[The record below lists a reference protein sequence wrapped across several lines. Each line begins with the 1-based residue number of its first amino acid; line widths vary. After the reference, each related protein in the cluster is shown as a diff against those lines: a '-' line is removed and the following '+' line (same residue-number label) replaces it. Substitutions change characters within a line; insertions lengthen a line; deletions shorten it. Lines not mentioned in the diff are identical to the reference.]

1 MPKRHP
7 PEWNAPGAVMTDRTV
22 LVVVDDLF
30 FSSKIGETIRQLAG
44 APVFAAEAGEFP
56 DDLDGRP
63 PSAIIVDLDLARTDA
78 VGLISHLRAGE
89 ATRDVPMM
97 AYGRHT
103 RPEAFVR
110 AREAGCE
117 RAVPRSEFV
126 KRLPEFVETC
136 LRTAR
141 TAG

>member
-1 MPKRHP
+1 
-7 PEWNAPGAVMTDRTV
+7 MTDHTV

-30 FSSKIGETIRQLAG
+30 FSAKIGETIRQLG
-44 APVFAAEAGEFP
+44 GKPRFAAEASEIPGESEASP
-56 DDLDGRP
+56 LA
-63 PSAIIVDLDLARTDA
+63 AIIVDLDLSRTDA
-78 VGLISHLRAGE
+78 VGLISHLKADE

-110 AREAGCE
+110 ARKAGCE

-126 KRLPEFVETC
+126 KRLPGFIEAC
-136 LRTAR
+136 RQHAR
-141 TAG
+141 PAR

>member
-1 MPKRHP
+1 
-7 PEWNAPGAVMTDRTV
+7 MTDHTV

-30 FSSKIGETIRQLAG
+30 FSAKIGETIRQLG
-44 APVFAAEAGEFP
+44 GKPRFAAEVSEIPGGSEVV
-56 DDLDGRP
+56 P
-63 PSAIIVDLDLARTDA
+63 PAAIIVDLDLSRTDA
-78 VGLISHLRAGE
+78 VGLISHLKAGE
-89 ATRDVPMM
+89 ATSDVPMM

-126 KRLPEFVETC
+126 KRLPEFIKAC
-136 LRTAR
+136 RQNARTAR
-141 TAG
+141 

>member
-1 MPKRHP
+1 
-7 PEWNAPGAVMTDRTV
+7 MTDPTV

-30 FSSKIGETIRQLAG
+30 FSAKIGETIRQLG
-44 APVFAAEAGEFP
+44 SVPRFAAEASEIPGGSE
-56 DDLDGRP
+56 DVP
-63 PSAIIVDLDLARTDA
+63 PAAIIVDLDLSRTDA
-78 VGLISHLRAGE
+78 VDMITHLKAGE

-103 RPEAFVR
+103 RPEAFAR

-126 KRLPEFVETC
+126 KRLPEFIEASQQHHA
-136 LRTAR
+136 RTAR
-141 TAG
+141 

>member
-1 MPKRHP
+1 MPDH
-7 PEWNAPGAVMTDRTV
+7 TI

-30 FSSKIGETIRQLAG
+30 FSAKIGETIRHLG
-44 APVFAAEAGEFP
+44 GMPRFAAEASEIP
-56 DDLDGRP
+56 VESEDGP
-63 PSAIIVDLDLARTDA
+63 PAAIIVDLDLSRTDA
-78 VGLISHLRAGE
+78 VGLISHLKAGE

-126 KRLPEFVETC
+126 KRLPEFVEAC
-136 LRTAR
+136 RQKARTAR
-141 TAG
+141 

>member
-1 MPKRHP
+1 
-7 PEWNAPGAVMTDRTV
+7 MTEPAI

-30 FSSKIGETIRQLAG
+30 FSAKIGETIRQLG
-44 APVFAAEAGEFP
+44 GMPRFAAEASEIPGESEGGAP
-56 DDLDGRP
+56 A
-63 PSAIIVDLDLARTDA
+63 AIIVDLDLSRTDA
-78 VGLISHLRAGE
+78 VGLISHLKAGE

-126 KRLPEFVETC
+126 KRLPEFIEAC
-136 LRTAR
+136 RQHARTAR
-141 TAG
+141 

>member
-1 MPKRHP
+1 MPDH
-7 PEWNAPGAVMTDRTV
+7 TI

-30 FSSKIGETIRQLAG
+30 FSAKIGETIRQLG
-44 APVFAAEAGEFP
+44 GTPRFAAEASEIPGESE
-56 DDLDGRP
+56 DGP
-63 PSAIIVDLDLARTDA
+63 PAAIIVDLDLSRTDA
-78 VGLISHLRAGE
+78 VGLISHLKAGE

-126 KRLPEFVETC
+126 KRLPEFVEAC
-136 LRTAR
+136 RQKARTAR
-141 TAG
+141 

>member
-1 MPKRHP
+1 
-7 PEWNAPGAVMTDRTV
+7 MTDHTV

-30 FSSKIGETIRQLAG
+30 FAAKIGETIRQLG
-44 APVFAAEAGEFP
+44 GKPRFAAEASEIPGESE
-56 DDLDGRP
+56 GGP
-63 PSAIIVDLDLARTDA
+63 PAAIIVDLDLSRTDA
-78 VGLISHLRAGE
+78 VDLISHLKAGE
-89 ATRDVPMM
+89 VTRDVPMM

-126 KRLPEFVETC
+126 KRLPEFIEAC
-136 LRTAR
+136 RQHARTAR
-141 TAG
+141 

>member
-1 MPKRHP
+1 MPDH
-7 PEWNAPGAVMTDRTV
+7 TI

-30 FSSKIGETIRQLAG
+30 FSAKIGETIRQLG
-44 APVFAAEAGEFP
+44 GLPRFAADASEIPVESE
-56 DDLDGRP
+56 DGP
-63 PSAIIVDLDLARTDA
+63 PAAIIVDLDLSSTDA
-78 VGLISHLRAGE
+78 VGLISHLKAGE

-126 KRLPEFVETC
+126 KRLPEFVEAC
-136 LRTAR
+136 RQHARTAR
-141 TAG
+141 

>member
-1 MPKRHP
+1 
-7 PEWNAPGAVMTDRTV
+7 MTDHTV

-30 FSSKIGETIRQLAG
+30 FAAKIGETIRQMG
-44 APVFAAEAGEFP
+44 GMPRFAAEASEIPGESE
-56 DDLDGRP
+56 GGP
-63 PSAIIVDLDLARTDA
+63 PTAIIVDLDLSRTDA
-78 VGLISHLRAGE
+78 VGLISHMKAGD

-117 RAVPRSEFV
+117 RAVPRLEFV
-126 KRLPEFVETC
+126 KRLPGFIEAC
-136 LRTAR
+136 RLNAR
-141 TAG
+141 AAR

>member
-1 MPKRHP
+1 MPDH
-7 PEWNAPGAVMTDRTV
+7 TI

-30 FSSKIGETIRQLAG
+30 FSAKIGETIRQLG
-44 APVFAAEAGEFP
+44 GMPRFAAEASEIP
-56 DDLDGRP
+56 VESEDGP
-63 PSAIIVDLDLARTDA
+63 PAAIIVDLDLSRTDA
-78 VGLISHLRAGE
+78 VGLISHLKAGE

-126 KRLPEFVETC
+126 KRLPEFVEAC
-136 LRTAR
+136 RQKARTAR
-141 TAG
+141 

>member
-1 MPKRHP
+1 
-7 PEWNAPGAVMTDRTV
+7 MTEHTI

-30 FSSKIGETIRQLAG
+30 FSAKIGETIRQLG
-44 APVFAAEAGEFP
+44 GMPRFVAEANEIPGESE
-56 DDLDGRP
+56 DGP
-63 PSAIIVDLDLARTDA
+63 PTAIIVDLDLSRTDA
-78 VGLISHLRAGE
+78 VGLISHLKAGE

-126 KRLPEFVETC
+126 KRLPEFVESC
-136 LRTAR
+136 QKHAR
-141 TAG
+141 SAR

>member
-1 MPKRHP
+1 MSQ
-7 PEWNAPGAVMTDRTV
+7 NTV

-30 FSSKIGETIRQLAG
+30 FSSKIGETIRQLG
-44 APVFAAEAGEFP
+44 GTPLFAAETGEIPEDFDRCMP
-56 DDLDGRP
+56 V
-63 PSAIIVDLDLARTDA
+63 AIIVDLDLARMDA
-78 VGLISHLRAGE
+78 VHVVSHLRSNGT
-89 ATRDVPMM
+89 TRDVPMM

-126 KRLPEFVETC
+126 KRLPEFVEAC
-136 LRTAR
+136 MQ
-141 TAG
+141 TAGTKR

>member
-1 MPKRHP
+1 MPDH
-7 PEWNAPGAVMTDRTV
+7 TI

-30 FSSKIGETIRQLAG
+30 FSAKIGETIRQLG
-44 APVFAAEAGEFP
+44 GKPRFAAEASEIPGESEGNLP
-56 DDLDGRP
+56 A
-63 PSAIIVDLDLARTDA
+63 AIIVDLDLSRTDA
-78 VGLISHLRAGE
+78 VGLISHLKAGE

-126 KRLPEFVETC
+126 KRLPEFIEAC
-136 LRTAR
+136 RHAR
-141 TAG
+141 ATR

>member
-1 MPKRHP
+1 MPDH
-7 PEWNAPGAVMTDRTV
+7 TI

-30 FSSKIGETIRQLAG
+30 FSAKIGETIRQLG
-44 APVFAAEAGEFP
+44 GKPRFAAEASEIPGESEGNLP
-56 DDLDGRP
+56 A
-63 PSAIIVDLDLARTDA
+63 AIIVDLDLSRTDA
-78 VGLISHLRAGE
+78 VGLISHLKAGE

-126 KRLPEFVETC
+126 KRLPEFIEAC
-136 LRTAR
+136 QHAR
-141 TAG
+141 AAR